1 MRLELTA
8 SRHQSIN
15 KTTFGLVF
23 MTAPASQATVS
34 KKKRKKIAVTQ
45 LIFQTKSGRL
55 KSEN

>member
-15 KTTFGLVF
+15 KTFGLVF
-23 MTAPASQATVS
+23 MTAQASQATVS
-34 KKKRKKIAVTQ
+34 KKKRKKIGVTQ
-45 LIFQTKSGRL
+45 LIFQTKSARL